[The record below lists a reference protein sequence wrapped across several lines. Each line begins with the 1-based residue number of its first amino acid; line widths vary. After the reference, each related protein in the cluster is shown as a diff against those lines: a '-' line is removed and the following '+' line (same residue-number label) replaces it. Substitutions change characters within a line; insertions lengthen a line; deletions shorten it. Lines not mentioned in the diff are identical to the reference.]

1 VLLGTLLPL
10 VGCVPIPG
18 SAIVGPRPLAGWL
31 RDLFPDPAAAAGIG
45 MRYLRSRPT
54 ERSAEGLAQQL
65 FGHGLSVELDR
76 QGFER
81 LMRGVAAGRARDYR
95 EDDLII
101 LDGWPV
107 TCTEARLLALV
118 ALCTSA

>member
-65 FGHGLSVELDR
+65 FGHDLSALLDR
-76 QGFER
+76 RGFER
-81 LMRGVAAGRARDYR
+81 LMRGVAAGRAHDYR
-95 EDDLII
+95 DDDLII

-107 TCTEARLLALV
+107 TRTEARLLALV